1 VIVDMESEDI
11 IRFTSQA
18 MLVCLL
24 VSLPAIVS
32 SAIIGLA
39 VAFFQAVTSLQDA
52 SISHAIKLLVV
63 SAVIA
68 ITASWSGAQMITF
81 SQSLMQAAFQR

>member
-1 VIVDMESEDI
+1 VESDDI

-24 VSLPAIVS
+24 VSLPAIAA
-32 SAIIGLA
+32 SAVIGLA
-39 VAFFQAVTSLQDA
+39 VAFFQAITSLQDA

-68 ITASWSGAQMITF
+68 VTASWSGAQMVQF
-81 SQSLMQAAFQR
+81 SQALLQAAFRR

>member
-1 VIVDMESEDI
+1 MNSDDI

-24 VSLPAIVS
+24 VSLPSIVA
-32 SAIIGLA
+32 SALIGLL

-52 SISHAIKLLVV
+52 SISHAIKLLLV

-68 ITASWSGAQMITF
+68 ITASWSGSLMVNF
-81 SQSLMQAAFQR
+81 SQGLLQAAFRR

>member
-1 VIVDMESEDI
+1 MESDEI

-24 VSLPAIVS
+24 VSLPAIVA
-32 SAIIGLA
+32 SAAIGLA
-39 VAFFQAVTSLQDA
+39 VSFFQAVTSLQDA

-68 ITASWSGAQMITF
+68 VTASWSGAQMVNF
-81 SQSLMQAAFQR
+81 SQALLQAAFRR

>member
-1 VIVDMESEDI
+1 MDSDDI
-11 IRFTSQA
+11 IRFTLQA

-32 SAIIGLA
+32 SAVIGLA

-52 SISHAIKLLVV
+52 SISHAIKLLLV

-68 ITASWSGAQMITF
+68 VTASWSGALMVTF
-81 SQSLMQAAFQR
+81 SQALLQAAFHP

>member
-1 VIVDMESEDI
+1 MESDDI

-24 VSLPAIVS
+24 VSLPAIAA
-32 SAIIGLA
+32 SAVIGLA
-39 VAFFQAVTSLQDA
+39 VAFFQAITSLQDA

-68 ITASWSGAQMITF
+68 VTASWSGAQMVQF
-81 SQSLMQAAFQR
+81 SQALLQAAFRR